1 MSNLYGED
9 FRIGEIKNT
18 SRYASV
24 SYKTS
29 KKADWDSVEMDQD
42 TDNME
47 EYDDLKISGSTDNIT
62 DKSKSE
68 YCIHSDKIITFN
80 MKMLLCA
87 QIVLCIIFTFMA
99 LEFSKK
105 PENFYDAK
113 KIYGALQNSS
123 GVHKFEESLI
133 TAKNDL
139 LKEK

>member
-29 KKADWDSVEMDQD
+29 KKADEEVVEMDRD
-42 TDNME
+42 TESIE
-47 EYDDLKISGSTDNIT
+47 EYDNLEFDGNADNLKDTL
-62 DKSKSE
+62 KSDYS
-68 YCIHSDKIITFN
+68 IHPDKIITFN

-105 PENFYDAK
+105 PENYYDAK
-113 KIYGALQNSS
+113 KIYGALQNSK
-123 GVHKFEESLI
+123 GIHKLEETLI
-133 TAKNDL
+133 AAKNDI

>member
-1 MSNLYGED
+1 MSNLYSED

-24 SYKTS
+24 SYNTS
-29 KKADWDSVEMDQD
+29 KKSNQEVLEIKNEPDDNAHILEDVELSGTKDD
-42 TDNME
+42 
-47 EYDDLKISGSTDNIT
+47 YDKACFDMP
-62 DKSKSE
+62 
-68 YCIHSDKIITFN
+68 SDKIITFN

-105 PENFYDAK
+105 PENYYNAK
-113 KIYGALQNSS
+113 KIYGVLQNSS
-123 GVHKFEESLI
+123 GIHKLEETLI
-133 TAKNDL
+133 AAKNDI